1 MNKADEAAHTARKTQ
16 CGASARMR
24 AKRRGNQATR
34 ARSEKRKQGE
44 ERKREL
50 LIVNR
55 LQVSLLIDHHQEFA
69 SELEDQPT
77 IGTATTL
84 FDSTQ
89 RIANVHLPP
98 QRWLLQH
105 HRVDSPTN
113 SIVQRTV
120 Q

>member
-1 MNKADEAAHTARKTQ
+1 MRSKRAHESKETGQ
-16 CGASARMR
+16 P
-24 AKRRGNQATR
+24 GNR
-34 ARSEKRKQGE
+34 HDVK
-44 ERKREL
+44 ERKGEREKERERVLL

-55 LQVSLLIDHHQEFA
+55 LQVSLLVDRHQEFA

-105 HRVDSPTN
+105 HSVDSPPN
-113 SIVQRTV
+113 SIAVQ
-120 Q
+120 